1 MTDEAAAQLDLSFA
15 LRAGRTV
22 LAHRHVAYPFYVT
35 APLRDRLPGAEIIV
49 QSVSGGLFGDDRL
62 GQRVTVGAA
71 AEAVLR
77 MPSASVV
84 HSRRDRGASRQSVTL
99 RAEAGA
105 RLFYLP
111 RPVILLP
118 GSGLV
123 QDMDITVASSATVL
137 LQDGF
142 LMHDPAGDQPVS
154 RCLDSRVT
162 IRQVSGRRIALDR
175 MRITDD
181 TIDAAIPGVTG
192 AYRAFGTVWLLRETP
207 GGAYHRLKAALSPV
221 FAETRHAYMAMTP
234 LRDERGAMI
243 RVAAMDGGDLDIA
256 TTAIRES
263 LLQERALVA
272 AC

>member
-15 LRAGRTV
+15 LRGGRTV
-22 LAHRHVAYPFYVT
+22 LAHRHVAYPFHVT
-35 APLRDRLPGAEIIV
+35 APLRSRLPGADIIV

-62 GQRVTVGAA
+62 GQRVTVGAG

-84 HSRRDRGASRQSVTL
+84 HNRRDKGASRQSVTL
-99 RAEAGA
+99 GAEAGA
-105 RLFYLP
+105 SLFYLP

-123 QDMDITVASSATVL
+123 QDMDLTVASGATVL

-142 LMHDPAGDQPVS
+142 LLHDPTGDPPAARFLASCVA
-154 RCLDSRVT
+154 
-162 IRQVSGRRIALDR
+162 IRHASGRRIAVDR
-175 MRITDD
+175 MRIADD
-181 TIDAAIPGVTG
+181 IIGAAIPGVTG

-207 GGAYHRLKAALSPV
+207 TGAYQRLKTALSPV
-221 FAETRHAYMAMTP
+221 FAEAPHGYMAMTP

-243 RVAAMDGGDLDIA
+243 RVAARDGGDLDIA
-256 TTAIRES
+256 MTAIREQ
-263 LLQERALVA
+263 LLQELAFVKA
-272 AC
+272 

>member
-1 MTDEAAAQLDLSFA
+1 MIDAAAPQLDLSFA

-35 APLRDRLPGAEIIV
+35 APLRSRSPGADIIV

-62 GQRVTVGAA
+62 GQRVTVGAG

-84 HSRRDRGASRQSVTL
+84 HNRRDKAPSHHSVSL

-123 QDMDITVASSATVL
+123 QAMEITVASAATVL
-137 LQDGF
+137 LQDAF
-142 LMHDPAGDQPVS
+142 LLHDPAGDAPIARSLVS
-154 RCLDSRVT
+154 HVT
-162 IRQVSGRRIALDR
+162 LRHDSGRRIALDR

-181 TIDAAIPGVTG
+181 IIDAAIPGVTG

-207 GGAYHRLKAALSPV
+207 TAAYQRLKAALSPV
-221 FAETRHAYMAMTP
+221 FAETRHGYLAMTA
-234 LRDERGAMI
+234 LREERGAMI
-243 RVAAMDGGDLDIA
+243 RVAARDGGDLDSA
-256 TTAIRES
+256 VTAIRES
-263 LLQERALVA
+263 LLRDLALAVA
-272 AC
+272 